1 LQRDIDELNK
11 EKQRL
16 CDEIDEEIKTK
27 VQQKQKV
34 DRELEENLKMIRKL
48 ERDISQARKTK
59 ESIEKQMQA
68 LNESMQKSMMAS
80 ALNDF
85 RAASK
90 EMEGVL
96 TQQDKATGALSRL
109 EKQLQ
114 EIQAR

>member
-1 LQRDIDELNK
+1 MQRDIDELNK

-27 VQQKQKV
+27 TQQKQNV
-34 DRELEENLKMIRKL
+34 ERELEENLKMIRKL

-59 ESIEKQMQA
+59 ECAEKQRQTVNGAIMR
-68 LNESMQKSMMAS
+68 AS
-80 ALNDF
+80 ALDDF

-90 EMEGVL
+90 EMEGVW
-96 TQQDKATGALSRL
+96 TQLDKATKALSRL
-109 EKQLQ
+109 EEQLQ